1 MRPEL
6 NINMNNDTVYH
17 YILNGQRGLCL
28 GEALPEI
35 KEAGGQIGNL
45 GTPEE
50 LENGEFSSNTLI
62 N

>member
-1 MRPEL
+1 
-6 NINMNNDTVYH
+6 MNSNTVYH
-17 YILNGQRGLCL
+17 YTLNGERGLCL

-35 KEAGGQIGNL
+35 KEAGGQIGSL